1 MRLNS
6 LCVKDPKSAETT
18 PPHQLAIHPTSSFA
32 FESVESAV
40 HAFENPMDKHLY
52 SRFGNPTVDAVAQKI
67 ADLET
72 YDTGFEDGWGVMTS
86 SGMSAISTLIF
97 GTLKKGDKIL
107 SQANLYGGTTEII
120 QNFLPRYGIDI
131 VWTDLTDSDKVSE
144 LLTKDAQI
152 KMIYFETPSNPAL
165 DCIDLSA
172 IAAIGRTHKVLTA
185 VDNSFC
191 SPVIQ
196 QPLKHGIDYVVHSTT
211 KYLNG
216 HGNGIS
222 GIIVGT
228 GLDRKK
234 TIWGAMKMVGTN
246 CNPWDAWLTNTG
258 MKTLELRMREHSANA
273 QALAEFLSQHD
284 QVESVNYLGLT
295 DHPYHTLAARQM
307 RYFGGM
313 MCFEVKG
320 GVETGIR
327 FMNTQTMGTL
337 APTMGDVDTLMMHPA
352 SMSHRSIDREIRLA
366 HGIGDG
372 LIRVSVGIEDVQD
385 LIENFDKALIQS

>member
-18 PPHQLAIHPTSSFA
+18 PSHQLAIHPTSSFV

-40 HAFENPMDKHLY
+40 HAFEHPMDEHLY
-52 SRFGNPTVDAVAQKI
+52 SRFGNPTIDAVAQKI

-72 YDTGFEDGWGVMTS
+72 YDTGFDDGWGVMTS

-97 GTLKKGDKIL
+97 ANLSQGDKIL
-107 SQANLYGGTTEII
+107 SQANLYGGSTEVI
-120 QNFLPRYGIDI
+120 QNFMPQYGIDV
-131 VWTDLTDSDKVSE
+131 VWTDLTDSDKVME
-144 LLTKDAQI
+144 LLASDPTI
-152 KMIYFETPSNPAL
+152 KLLYFETPSNPGL
-165 DCIDLSA
+165 DCIDLTQ
-172 IAAIGRTHKVLTA
+172 IAELGKAYNVLTA

-211 KYLNG
+211 KYING

-222 GIIVGT
+222 GIIIGR
-228 GLDRKK
+228 GLERKK
-234 TIWGAMKMVGTN
+234 AIWGTMKMVGTN

-284 QVESVNYLGLT
+284 QVESVNYLGLA

-320 GVETGIR
+320 GVETGVR
-327 FMNTQTMGTL
+327 FMNSQKMGSL
-337 APTMGDVDTLMMHPA
+337 APTMGDVDTLLMHPA
-352 SMSHRSIDREIRLA
+352 SMSHRNIDRDIRIA
-366 HGIGDG
+366 HGISDG

-385 LIENFDKALIQS
+385 LIEDFDKALIQG